1 LPWVGHGIARGAPSL
16 SLIHPKDLG
25 DGTLSGALRREAET
39 IFNNVNDM
47 RKRGLSETEIQ
58 TWYNNEWDRLAEE
71 QPQLFQPEV
80 WNEVFPDAAIQEDV
94 APQAEVTPGNVRVTR
109 KKKKERDE
117 DEDEDDDREDSCDHL
132 ACPDAIPGSKYR
144 GGAHYCTRFPIG
156 DGLDSHHMPARGYGN
171 RFPPER
177 GPAIQMEREDHWK
190 TASHP
195 RSRELGKDYIKQAAL
210 LRMGQNYTVFKMD
223 VDDILDVEYL
233 ISQPGKYAAA
243 LAQAAAYMECLKQ
256 KNYVQ

>member
-1 LPWVGHGIARGAPSL
+1 VVYQNQRFKHGI
-16 SLIHPKDLG
+16 I
-25 DGTLSGALRREAET
+25 
-39 IFNNVNDM
+39 
-47 RKRGLSETEIQ
+47 
-58 TWYNNEWDRLAEE
+58 
-71 QPQLFQPEV
+71 QPEV

-109 KKKKERDE
+109 KKKKEKE
-117 DEDEDDDREDSCDHL
+117 KEKEKDEDEDDDREDSCEHL

-195 RSRELGKDYIKQAAL
+195 RSRELGKDYNEQAAL
-210 LRMGQNYTVFKMD
+210 LQMGLNSKAFDMD
-223 VDDILDVEYL
+223 VLDILDVERL
-233 ISQPGKYAAA
+233 IAQPGKYAAA
-243 LAQAAAYMECLKQ
+243 VMQATAYMECLKQ
-256 KNYVQ
+256 KGFVQ